1 MGGEPG
7 ARGGGG
13 CGQRSEPKN
22 YFSKFLEIGSMA
34 DLTGKDRL
42 LMVLAHRDY
51 IYATSEMTAD
61 RIKAA
66 FDEYLKDNP
75 YV

>member
-1 MGGEPG
+1 M
-7 ARGGGG
+7 
-13 CGQRSEPKN
+13 
-22 YFSKFLEIGSMA
+22 
-34 DLTGKDRL
+34 DLSGKDRL

-51 IYATSEMTAD
+51 VYATSEMTAD

-75 YV
+75 YVWGPEDHPLQRMVLSTPDSA